1 MATTTPL
8 KISPF
13 MIEWIA
19 PTDSPRKVSKVKKV
33 NDLSLLLSLNKMT
46 R

>member
-19 PTDSPRKVSKVKKV
+19 QTDPPRKVSKVKKV

-46 R
+46 Q

>member
-8 KISPF
+8 KKSPF

-19 PTDSPRKVSKVKKV
+19 PADPPRKASKVKKV
-33 NDLSLLLSLNKMT
+33 NALSLLLSLNKMT
-46 R
+46 Q